1 MQRRGTCTSVLKR
14 GYFKSAK
21 NLIKCFAFGLV
32 YQKPWMIRL
41 WLVCYLS
48 EGSVSVPFSV
58 SLELQFADNLKSIQI
73 ETMTYGKINWRN
85 TSFNIS
91 SISRRLPP
99 SSNALGS
106 MNYFNWFIHYHVTEL
121 SGGGGEPSFQV
132 MAIIHRTAGFV
143 ARRYVAAG

>member
-1 MQRRGTCTSVLKR
+1 
-14 GYFKSAK
+14 
-21 NLIKCFAFGLV
+21 
-32 YQKPWMIRL
+32 MIRL

-121 SGGGGEPSFQV
+121 SGGGGGNPPF
-132 MAIIHRTAGFV
+132 RLCLLYTALLV
-143 ARRYVAAG
+143 L

>member
-1 MQRRGTCTSVLKR
+1 
-14 GYFKSAK
+14 
-21 NLIKCFAFGLV
+21 
-32 YQKPWMIRL
+32 MIRL

-121 SGGGGEPSFQV
+121 SGGGGPSFQV
-132 MAIIHRTAGFV
+132 MAILHRTAGFV

>member
-1 MQRRGTCTSVLKR
+1 
-14 GYFKSAK
+14 
-21 NLIKCFAFGLV
+21 
-32 YQKPWMIRL
+32 MIRL

-121 SGGGGEPSFQV
+121 SGVGGEPSFQV

-143 ARRYVAAG
+143 ARRYVAAV

>member
-1 MQRRGTCTSVLKR
+1 
-14 GYFKSAK
+14 
-21 NLIKCFAFGLV
+21 
-32 YQKPWMIRL
+32 MIRL

-121 SGGGGEPSFQV
+121 SGGGGKSPF
-132 MAIIHRTAGFV
+132 RLWLLYTALLVFCSP
-143 ARRYVAAG
+143 

>member
-1 MQRRGTCTSVLKR
+1 
-14 GYFKSAK
+14 
-21 NLIKCFAFGLV
+21 
-32 YQKPWMIRL
+32 MIRL

-73 ETMTYGKINWRN
+73 ETMTYGKISWRN

-121 SGGGGEPSFQV
+121 SGGGGEGEPSFQV
-132 MAIIHRTAGFV
+132 MAIIHRTAVFV

>member
-1 MQRRGTCTSVLKR
+1 
-14 GYFKSAK
+14 
-21 NLIKCFAFGLV
+21 
-32 YQKPWMIRL
+32 MIRL

-121 SGGGGEPSFQV
+121 SGGGGGPSFQV
-132 MAIIHRTAGFV
+132 MAILHRTAGFV

>member
-1 MQRRGTCTSVLKR
+1 
-14 GYFKSAK
+14 
-21 NLIKCFAFGLV
+21 
-32 YQKPWMIRL
+32 MIRL

-121 SGGGGEPSFQV
+121 SGAGGEPSFQV

-143 ARRYVAAG
+143 ACRYVAAG

>member
-1 MQRRGTCTSVLKR
+1 MFVCRRVAKQGIVVVLDR
-14 GYFKSAK
+14 E
-21 NLIKCFAFGLV
+21 LLV
-32 YQKPWMIRL
+32 WFTRNPG

-106 MNYFNWFIHYHVTEL
+106 INYFNWFIHYHVTEL
-121 SGGGGEPSFQV
+121 SRGGGTLLSGYGYYTPHCWFCSP
-132 MAIIHRTAGFV
+132 
-143 ARRYVAAG
+143 

>member
-1 MQRRGTCTSVLKR
+1 
-14 GYFKSAK
+14 
-21 NLIKCFAFGLV
+21 
-32 YQKPWMIRL
+32 MIRL

-121 SGGGGEPSFQV
+121 SGGGGGTLLSGYGYYTPHCWF
-132 MAIIHRTAGFV
+132 FV
-143 ARRYVAAG
+143 ARRYVAGG

>member
-1 MQRRGTCTSVLKR
+1 MSQSGKTRYRGRFRS
-14 GYFKSAK
+14 G
-21 NLIKCFAFGLV
+21 AFGLV
-32 YQKPWMIRL
+32 YQKPWVIRL

-91 SISRRLPP
+91 SISRRFPP
-99 SSNALGS
+99 SSNTLGLT
-106 MNYFNWFIHYHVTEL
+106 NYFNWFIHYHVTEL
-121 SGGGGEPSFQV
+121 SGRGGGGGGNPPF
-132 MAIIHRTAGFV
+132 RLWLLYTALLV
-143 ARRYVAAG
+143 L

>member
-1 MQRRGTCTSVLKR
+1 
-14 GYFKSAK
+14 
-21 NLIKCFAFGLV
+21 
-32 YQKPWMIRL
+32 MIRL

-85 TSFNIS
+85 TLFNIS

-121 SGGGGEPSFQV
+121 SGGGGGEPSFQV

>member
-1 MQRRGTCTSVLKR
+1 
-14 GYFKSAK
+14 
-21 NLIKCFAFGLV
+21 
-32 YQKPWMIRL
+32 MIRL
-41 WLVCYLS
+41 WLVCCLS

-85 TSFNIS
+85 TSFIIS
-91 SISRRLPP
+91 SISRRFPP
-99 SSNALGS
+99 SSNTLGLT
-106 MNYFNWFIHYHVTEL
+106 NYFNWFIHYHVTEL